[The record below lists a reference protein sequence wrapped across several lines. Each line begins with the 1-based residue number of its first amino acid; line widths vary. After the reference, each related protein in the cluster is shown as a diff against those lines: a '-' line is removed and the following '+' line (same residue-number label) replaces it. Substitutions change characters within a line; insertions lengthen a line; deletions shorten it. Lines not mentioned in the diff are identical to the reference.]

1 MISPPQSSRPIPPKR
16 RARLL
21 MLLALLFILYLVG
34 RYFGVAERFD
44 PQALRVVVGETGWLG
59 VLIYLLLFC
68 AGLVL
73 SVPGIIFM
81 VASGLAWGGFYGT
94 LVAWVGAN
102 LAIIFSFAVVRRFNG
117 AGFESE
123 DIVNKYLK
131 RLLHGLEVY
140 PIRTIIISR
149 FFFSTAPGLNYGFA
163 LSSVTN
169 RQHLIGTLVG
179 TTVPVT
185 SIVFFSDWLAGRLF

>member
-1 MISPPQSSRPIPPKR
+1 MISPPKSSRPIPPKR

-131 RLLHGLEVY
+131 RL
-140 PIRTIIISR
+140 
-149 FFFSTAPGLNYGFA
+149 
-163 LSSVTN
+163 TN
-169 RQHLIGTLVG
+169 LLKQNPL
-179 TTVPVT
+179 
-185 SIVFFSDWLAGRLF
+185 

>member
-1 MISPPQSSRPIPPKR
+1 M
-16 RARLL
+16 
-21 MLLALLFILYLVG
+21 
-34 RYFGVAERFD
+34 
-44 PQALRVVVGETGWLG
+44 
-59 VLIYLLLFC
+59 
-68 AGLVL
+68 
-73 SVPGIIFM
+73 
-81 VASGLAWGGFYGT
+81 
-94 LVAWVGAN
+94 
-102 LAIIFSFAVVRRFNG
+102 G

>member
-1 MISPPQSSRPIPPKR
+1 
-16 RARLL
+16 
-21 MLLALLFILYLVG
+21 MLLTLIFILYLLG
-34 RYFGVAERFD
+34 RYFGISERFD
-44 PQALRVVVGETGWLG
+44 PEALRVVVGETGLLG

-94 LVAWVGAN
+94 LVAWIGAN
-102 LAIIFSFAVVRRFNG
+102 LAIIFSFTVVRRFNG
-117 AGFESE
+117 AGFESA
-123 DIVNKYLK
+123 DITNKYLK
-131 RLLHGLEVY
+131 RLLHGLELY

-163 LSSVTN
+163 LSSVTD
-169 RQHLIGTLVG
+169 RQHLVGTLIG

-185 SIVFFSDWLAGRLF
+185 SIVFFSDWLAGQLF